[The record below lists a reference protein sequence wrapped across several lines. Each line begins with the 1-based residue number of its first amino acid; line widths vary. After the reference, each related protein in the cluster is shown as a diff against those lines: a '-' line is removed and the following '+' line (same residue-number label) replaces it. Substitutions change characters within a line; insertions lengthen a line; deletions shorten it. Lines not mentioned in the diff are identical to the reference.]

1 VSLSFADKTSLTPI
15 FFVYQSAGTKQ
26 GKWAVMYTTY
36 LCKGYRYWFA
46 SVSKIFLFDFGTY
59 PTLWYFLRFLFYIL
73 CCHLMIVTCGNQHI
87 VHGTFYA
94 SWISIFRRFYYFSDT
109 MRYLKNRGTH
119 VSVLLGSQ
127 IIIMFGQPS
136 WESHKHD
143 INTIAYEIYLPSQ
156 Y

>member
-1 VSLSFADKTSLTPI
+1 LYIKVP
-15 FFVYQSAGTKQ
+15 VP
-26 GKWAVMYTTY
+26 
-36 LCKGYRYWFA
+36 
-46 SVSKIFLFDFGTY
+46 SKESERSCILHIYVRDIDIDL
-59 PTLWYFLRFLFYIL
+59 PLFLRFSYLILERIRRCGIFCVFFFYIL

-94 SWISIFRRFYYFSDT
+94 SWISIFRSFYYFSDT

-136 WESHKHD
+136 LESHKHD